1 MNPRGLQTNN
11 LGTCNDNDNE
21 EHCILINLSFSR
33 MVSKWVLILGW
44 LPGEKSGTYFKT
56 LNFI

>member
-33 MVSKWVLILGW
+33 MVSKWVMILGCVA
-44 LPGEKSGTYFKT
+44 GEKSG
-56 LNFI
+56 I